1 MTPMRVAATALPEIL
16 VLEGTAHADGRGSF
30 MELWREDDLAAAGV
44 AARFVQG
51 NLAHSRKGVLRGLHF
66 QEPSPQGK
74 LVAALTGAVFD
85 VAVDI
90 RRGSPRFGQWVGVEL
105 SAANRRQ
112 IWVPP
117 GFAHGYC
124 ALADDTLVHYACT
137 AVHAPS
143 HDRAVRW
150 DDPALGIDWPVEAP
164 ILSEKDRTAPM
175 LAEAA
180 VLPVY
185 RAAP

>member
-1 MTPMRVAATALPEIL
+1 MRIATTALPEVL
-16 VLEGTAHADGRGSF
+16 VLEGIGHVDGRGSF
-30 MELWREDDLAAAGV
+30 MELWREDHLTAAGI
-44 AARFVQG
+44 AERFVQG
-51 NLAHSRKGVLRGLHF
+51 NLARSHKGVLRGLHF

-74 LVAALTGAVFD
+74 LVAALAGAVFD

-90 RRGSPRFGQWVGVEL
+90 RRGSPRFGQWAGVEL

-124 ALADDTLVHYACT
+124 ALTDDTLVHYACT
-137 AVHAPS
+137 AAYIPA

-150 DDPALGIDWPVEAP
+150 DDPALGIDWPVKAP
-164 ILSEKDRTAPM
+164 ILSEKDRTAPT
-175 LAEAA
+175 LAEA
-180 VLPVY
+180 PVVPAY